1 MKKLNV
7 YNSIDNIPPGAN
19 LISSRWIFTY
29 KQNDKGEIIKR
40 KSRLVAKGYT
50 QQFGIDYKET
60 FSPTLKQ
67 DSIRIFTSI
76 SAQHNFNIEQI
87 DVNAAYL
94 NAGLKED
101 LYMKPPKGHE
111 DYNKRYWK
119 LNKAIYGL
127 KQSGAQ
133 WNDELNRYLIKIG
146 YKRLFSEP
154 CLYIKCNRNGKLL
167 SILAVYVDDILIA
180 GTNNIIEK
188 TKYLIRKRFKIK
200 EIGNVDYI
208 IGIKFVKHK
217 NGYLLNQSRY
227 IYDLLARHDM
237 IDCKPIRNITPVE
250 NKSLQEIRID
260 ETKYRSLIGN
270 LLYLA
275 IRTRPDIIYAVSKA
289 ARKSKEPNLED
300 WDNVIRILRYLK
312 GTINYGINFSRNPD
326 VKAFV
331 DADYAG
337 DLETRRSTTGFLI
350 TIGNTPTSWCSK
362 LQHCISTSTAEA
374 EYYSLSECSKHC
386 IWYMNLLNELRM
398 NIKNI
403 EIYIDNKAAIYNA
416 KNQSINPKTK
426 HMDIRVHY
434 IRELVKENKIKL
446 NYIKSQNNLADGFT
460 KYLNNSLMD
469 KFRNSILTSINNLK
483 HL

>member
-1 MKKLNV
+1 
-7 YNSIDNIPPGAN
+7 
-19 LISSRWIFTY
+19 
-29 KQNDKGEIIKR
+29 
-40 KSRLVAKGYT
+40 
-50 QQFGIDYKET
+50 
-60 FSPTLKQ
+60 
-67 DSIRIFTSI
+67 
-76 SAQHNFNIEQI
+76 
-87 DVNAAYL
+87 
-94 NAGLKED
+94 
-101 LYMKPPKGHE
+101 
-111 DYNKRYWK
+111 
-119 LNKAIYGL
+119 
-127 KQSGAQ
+127 
-133 WNDELNRYLIKIG
+133 
-146 YKRLFSEP
+146 
-154 CLYIKCNRNGKLL
+154 
-167 SILAVYVDDILIA
+167 
-180 GTNNIIEK
+180 
-188 TKYLIRKRFKIK
+188 
-200 EIGNVDYI
+200 
-208 IGIKFVKHK
+208 
-217 NGYLLNQSRY
+217 
-227 IYDLLARHDM
+227 M

-275 IRTRPDIIYAVSKA
+275 ICTRPDIIYAVSKA

-300 WDNVIRILRYLK
+300 WDNVIRILIYLK